1 MPQKL
6 LLDTHIWLWSL
17 LEPHRLSAKV
27 ARALAIGTNEL
38 WISPI
43 SSWEIMMLCD
53 KKRLSLAPDAAKWIT
68 AATPQSAMPGSA
80 AHSRSRGGHQ
90 PGAAAPPSP
99 GRLLPCGH
107 RSGVQAN
114 PGHRG
119 RKYPER
125 FWFLYIGQQ
134 IGAVA
139 MSTSV
144 GVPIVCTEL
153 DSIQYRSSTRASCT
167 DPSSAPARAE

>member
-53 KKRLSLAPDAAKWIT
+53 KKRLSLQPDAAKWIT
-68 AATPQSAMPGSA
+68 AALIKVPC
-80 AHSRSRGGHQ
+80 RE
-90 PGAAAPPSP
+90 AP
-99 GRLLPCGH
+99 LTH
-107 RSGVQAN
+107 EV
-114 PGHRG
+114 
-119 RKYPER
+119 
-125 FWFLYIGQQ
+125 
-134 IGAVA
+134 AVA
-139 MSTSV
+139 TGRVQLPHSDPADRFLAATALVFKLTLVTADENILSGSGFST
-144 GVPIVCTEL
+144 L
-153 DSIQYRSSTRASCT
+153 ANK
-167 DPSSAPARAE
+167 